1 MQHHRILSR
10 DEWFP
15 ARRRRLSR
23 DREIARR
30 RDQLSA
36 ERPRNGT
43 GLAFDLTDRARR
55 HEGCEEQS
63 RTRLSAA

>member
-10 DEWFP
+10 DEWLP

-23 DREIARR
+23 EREIARR
-30 RDQLSA
+30 DQLNA

-43 GLAFDLTDRARR
+43 GLALPD
-55 HEGCEEQS
+55 
-63 RTRLSAA
+63 

>member
-10 DEWFP
+10 DEWLP

-23 DREIARR
+23 EREIARR
-30 RDQLSA
+30 DQLNA
-36 ERPRNGT
+36 ERPRIET

-55 HEGCEEQS
+55 HEECEEQS

>member
-10 DEWFP
+10 DEWLP
-15 ARRRRLSR
+15 ARRRRLS
-23 DREIARR
+23 REIARR
-30 RDQLSA
+30 RDQLNA

-55 HEGCEEQS
+55 HEGCEEQP